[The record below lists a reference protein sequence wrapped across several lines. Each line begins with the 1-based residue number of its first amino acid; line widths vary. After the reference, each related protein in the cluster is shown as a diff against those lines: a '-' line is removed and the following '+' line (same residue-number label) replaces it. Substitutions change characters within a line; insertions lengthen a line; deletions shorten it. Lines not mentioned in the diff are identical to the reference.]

1 MGASRVLVVGGGG
14 REHAMC
20 MALSAGDVA
29 MIAAPGNPGT
39 AAIARNVDIAA
50 DDIDALVSVARSED
64 VTLVVPGP
72 EVPLVAGLADALAAA
87 GIPCCGPSAAAARL
101 EGSKVFTRVLAAEA
115 GVPGPRYRIVRDTD
129 DFAAAVD
136 AFDAPPVV
144 KADGLA
150 GGKGVS
156 LPNTMDECR
165 REVRH
170 LLDGRLGDAG
180 ASVVLE
186 ERLVGVEASLF
197 YACRGLEA
205 VPLPHAKDHKRLG
218 TGDLGPNTGGMGAMS
233 PNPIVDASLERVVAD
248 TIVAPTLAAIARRGA
263 PFSGFLY
270 AGLMLTGD
278 GPRLLEFNV
287 RLGDPEAQV
296 ILPRLE
302 SDAFVETCRWVA
314 GLRTDPPTVGV
325 DRRPTCG
332 VVVASEG
339 YPGTPRRGDP
349 IAVDPTLATPDRWFI
364 HAGTALD
371 AGTLVTAGGR
381 VGAVVARGRTANE
394 ARRRAY
400 DGVALVSFP
409 GMTIRTD
416 IGETA

>member
-1 MGASRVLVVGGGG
+1 
-14 REHAMC
+14 
-20 MALSAGDVA
+20 
-29 MIAAPGNPGT
+29 
-39 AAIARNVDIAA
+39 
-50 DDIDALVSVARSED
+50 
-64 VTLVVPGP
+64 
-72 EVPLVAGLADALAAA
+72 
-87 GIPCCGPSAAAARL
+87 
-101 EGSKVFTRVLAAEA
+101 
-115 GVPGPRYRIVRDTD
+115 
-129 DFAAAVD
+129 
-136 AFDAPPVV
+136 
-144 KADGLA
+144 
-150 GGKGVS
+150 
-156 LPNTMDECR
+156 
-165 REVRH
+165 
-170 LLDGRLGDAG
+170 
-180 ASVVLE
+180 
-186 ERLVGVEASLF
+186 
-197 YACRGLEA
+197 
-205 VPLPHAKDHKRLG
+205 
-218 TGDLGPNTGGMGAMS
+218 MS